1 MRELELWR
9 DKVSHKISHRRNTE
23 CSYRSNYGYATESNI
38 RYESLYNVPNQMLTF
53 RQMEE
58 FTRECLEVDKDVNGE
73 RSEGR
78 GLFVGTSMEQVY
90 ERAARLV
97 KRTLDVEGAIVMD
110 VSHVDVLET
119 VVAES
124 STSISIHSDDPQHG
138 TVNHVLNAD
147 EYSKLQEFFAK
158 SPDGKICEGVLP
170 AGLRPFLPSSIQY
183 ALGMTLVIKISAC

>member
-1 MRELELWR
+1 M
-9 DKVSHKISHRRNTE
+9 
-23 CSYRSNYGYATESNI
+23 
-38 RYESLYNVPNQMLTF
+38 
-53 RQMEE
+53 
-58 FTRECLEVDKDVNGE
+58 DVGA
-73 RSEGR
+73 
-78 GLFVGTSMEQVY
+78 SMEQVY

-138 TVNHVLNAD
+138 SVNRMLNSE
-147 EYSKLQEFFAK
+147 EYSKFQEFFAK

-170 AGLRPFLPSSIQY
+170 AGLRPFLPSRIQY
-183 ALGMTLVIKISAC
+183 ALGATLLFLIISMV